1 MAKATIKTNTGAVIT
16 IEGSEKEVSNL
27 IAAYEEGARS
37 PAESKGRTAR
47 PGIEKSQR
55 KKREGAADLIGS
67 LRESGFFDKPKP
79 LGEISEA
86 LEEKGFLYPTT
97 SLSGVVL
104 GLVKRRHLRRK
115 KVDGRWVYGK

>member
-1 MAKATIKTNTGAVIT
+1 MAKATIKTGTGAVIT

-27 IAAYEEGARS
+27 IAAYEGTRS
-37 PAESKGRTAR
+37 PAQSKWQTAR
-47 PGIEKSQR
+47 PRIEKSQS
-55 KKREGAADLIGS
+55 KKREGAADLILS
-67 LRESGFFDKPKP
+67 LREAGFFDKPKS

-104 GLVKRRHLRRK
+104 GLVKKRHLRRK